1 MTLANLRDVALCY
14 FVIIAFSAT
23 LLPGAVFFLLAKG
36 LGILKRRALPYF
48 HLAQFYSRRVS
59 FYTDR
64 ASHVV
69 VSPIL
74 FAGGWSARIRNY
86 AGQFEHWLRQE
97 EG

>member
-1 MTLANLRDVALCY
+1 MTLANLRDAALCY
-14 FVIIAFSAT
+14 FIVIAFSAT
-23 LLPGAVFFLLAKG
+23 LLPGAVFLLLAMG
-36 LGILKRRALPYF
+36 LRILKRRILPYF
-48 HLAQFYSRRVS
+48 HLAQFYSRRVW

-64 ASHVV
+64 ASRVL